1 MTFVFYFIF
10 NSEVLGKMVKNHFLI
25 LFTKYLFISN
35 HTGIQNKLNTPYA
48 VLCISYFDDGFPS
61 SFKHTPTYAQ
71 LCSVVILYNE
81 VTFHI
86 RGFVGNRSNHCSVFT
101 DLHHTASLKRQSEM

>member
-1 MTFVFYFIF
+1 MAFVFYFIF
-10 NSEVLGKMVKNHFLI
+10 NSEVLRKMVKNHFLI
-25 LFTKYLFISN
+25 LFTKYLFIFN

-81 VTFHI
+81 VTSLI
-86 RGFVGNRSNHCSVFT
+86 RGFLGIEVTTVQFLQIYT
-101 DLHHTASLKRQSEM
+101 TQQA